1 LSVENTESKGILR
14 GVLFDG
20 RNNMDASTYLQAF
33 ITVGGA
39 IMGIWG
45 FVKVV
50 KDIKKGSDEEH
61 DRRQRW
67 DNAAKVIEEKSA
79 KWDRGLEDIYDE
91 RVKIVNRYDSRLDEQ
106 DAKIQQLLSMLCM
119 TLRAQDAILE
129 ALVEQGIGNGEIKAM
144 HKELKGFILDQ
155 VQ

>member
-1 LSVENTESKGILR
+1 
-14 GVLFDG
+14 
-20 RNNMDASTYLQAF
+20 MDATSYLQAF

-45 FVKVV
+45 FVKVIS
-50 KDIKKGSDEEH
+50 DIKHKNDAEVKRQ
-61 DRRQRW
+61 DRI
-67 DNAAKVIEEKSA
+67 DKAVKIIEEKHEDWN
-79 KWDRGLEDIYDE
+79 KGLLDIYSE
-91 RVKIVNRYDSRLDEQ
+91 RDTIVKQYNSRLDEQ

-129 ALVEQGIGNGEIKAM
+129 ALVEKGIGNGEIKTM
-144 HKELKGFILDQ
+144 HKELKDFILDQ

>member
-1 LSVENTESKGILR
+1 
-14 GVLFDG
+14 
-20 RNNMDASTYLQAF
+20 MDASTYLQAF

-45 FVKVV
+45 FVKVA
-50 KDIKKGSDEEH
+50 KDIKKNSDEEH
-61 DRRQRW
+61 DRRQKW
-67 DNAAKVIEEKSA
+67 DKAAKVIEEKA
-79 KWDRGLEDIYDE
+79 EIWDKGLSDIYSE
-91 RVKIVNRYDSRLDEQ
+91 RKAIVKQYNERLDDQ

-129 ALVEQGIGNGEIKAM
+129 ALVEQGIGNGEIKQM